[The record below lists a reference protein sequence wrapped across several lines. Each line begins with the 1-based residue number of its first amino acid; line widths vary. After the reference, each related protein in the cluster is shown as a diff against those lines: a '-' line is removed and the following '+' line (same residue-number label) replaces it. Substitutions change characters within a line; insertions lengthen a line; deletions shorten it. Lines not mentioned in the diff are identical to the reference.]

1 MSLRFRTVFWTAA
14 ALAVLSTI
22 IWSFWPEPVRVD
34 TARAAIGPMTV
45 EIRDEGRTRIRDV
58 YAIAAPVSGR
68 LLRLDL
74 EAGDRI
80 ETGDVL
86 ARILPSEPSILDT
99 RSQGEA
105 EAAIHLAEAALSAAR
120 AEAQTAASVLDLARE
135 DHTRIDRLR
144 ATGIASQARLDRASA
159 DLRGA
164 EAAANRA
171 QAAIRMREAEI
182 EAARI
187 HLHGAGSDAQTSA
200 IFDIRSPINGVVLQ
214 VSRESEGPV
223 AAGAPLLEI
232 GDLAGL
238 EIVAEFLSADAVQT
252 GPGDSASITGWR
264 RDAPP
269 LPARVR
275 RVEPYG
281 FEQFSPLGV
290 EEQRVNIV
298 LDFTGS
304 PDDWGALGHGYRVEA
319 AITIWQRD
327 DALQI
332 PVAALFRHERE
343 WAVYRI
349 ETGRARLTP
358 VVIGQ
363 DNGIQA
369 EVLEGL
375 SAGASVVL
383 YPGEGVTDG
392 VGVRER
398 AVSE

>member
-1 MSLRFRTVFWTAA
+1 MTLRFRTVFWTAA
-14 ALAVLSTI
+14 ALTVLVTL

-34 TARAAIGPMTV
+34 IARAAIAPMTV

-68 LLRLDL
+68 LLRIDL
-74 EAGDRI
+74 EPGDRI

-120 AEAQTAASVLDLARE
+120 ADAQTATSALDLARE
-135 DHTRIDRLR
+135 DHTRIARLR
-144 ATGIASQARLDRASA
+144 ATGTASQAQLDRAAAELRSA
-159 DLRGA
+159 Q
-164 EAAANRA
+164 AAAIRA

-187 HLHGAGSDAQTSA
+187 HLHGAGSGPQTGE
-200 IFDIRSPINGVVLQ
+200 IFDIRSPIDGVVLQ

-223 AAGAPLLEI
+223 AAGASLLEI
-232 GDLAGL
+232 GDPAGL

-252 GPGDSASITGWR
+252 GPGDTASITGWR

-281 FEQFSPLGV
+281 FEQYSPLGV

-298 LDFTGS
+298 LDFTGP
-304 PDDWGALGHGYRVEA
+304 PDDLGKLGHGYRVET
-319 AITIWQRD
+319 AITVWQRD

-332 PVAALFRHERE
+332 PVAALFRHDRE

-349 ETGRARLTP
+349 ITNRARLTP
-358 VVIGQ
+358 VVIGR

-369 EVLEGL
+369 EILSGL
-375 SAGASVVL
+375 SAGDRVIL
-383 YPGEGVTDG
+383 YPGEGVADG
-392 VGVRER
+392 VVVRER
-398 AVSE
+398 SVTE

>member
-1 MSLRFRTVFWTAA
+1 MTLRFRTVFWTAA
-14 ALAVLSTI
+14 GLAVLATI
-22 IWSFWPEPVRVD
+22 IWSFWPKPVRVD
-34 TARAAIGPMTV
+34 TAPAATGSMTV

-144 ATGIASQARLDRASA
+144 ATGIASQAQLDRAAA

-187 HLHGAGSDAQTSA
+187 HLHGAGSGAQTTA

-214 VSRESEGPV
+214 VRRESEGPV
-223 AAGAPLLEI
+223 AAGAPLVEI

-252 GPGDSASITGWR
+252 EPGDSASITGWR

-298 LDFTGS
+298 LDFTG
-304 PDDWGALGHGYRVEA
+304 PPEDWGALGHGYRVEA
-319 AITIWQRD
+319 AITVWQRD
-327 DALQI
+327 DALQV
-332 PVAALFRHERE
+332 PVAALFRHDRE

-375 SAGASVVL
+375 SAGDRVVL

-398 AVSE
+398 SVIE